1 MDKVYDLIIVGA
13 GPAGIT
19 AAVYA
24 ARQKLDLLVIAKDVG
39 GQAIWSS
46 DIENYTG
53 YQLVTGVELVGK
65 FEEHL
70 RKFNVPLQVGEEVSD
85 VTKKEQLFEVKTDKA
100 VYQSRTVII
109 ASGKVPRLLGIPGE
123 KEFRNRGVT
132 YCATCDGPLF
142 SNMDVA
148 IIGGGNSA
156 LDATLQMMKIAR
168 KIYLIDTNP
177 KLKGDAI
184 MIDKVTQ
191 SDKVTVLTNT
201 KTLEILGETMV
212 KGIVV
217 EENAKRR
224 QLDVQGIFIEVGFVP
239 SSKVVSEIARNSANE
254 IKVER
259 GNTTN
264 IPGIFAAGDVTD
276 VADKQIIIAA
286 GEGAKAAISAFK
298 YLNTIKQ
305 GEVTE
310 IKCKVC
316 FVLSN
321 ITVETVSTGK
331 TILELAED
339 IGVQIDYQCR
349 QGVCGTCKVK
359 LLKGEVTMTGASALT
374 DDEIKDG
381 YILACVAK
389 PKTDYVEIEA

>member
-70 RKFNVPLQVGEEVSD
+70 RKFNVPLQVGEEVND
-85 VTKKEQLFEVKTDKA
+85 VTKKDQLFEVKTDKA
-100 VYQSRTVII
+100 VYQSRTVIV

-142 SNMDVA
+142 GNMDVA
-148 IIGGGNSA
+148 VIGGGNSA

-217 EENAKRR
+217 EENGKRR
-224 QLDVQGIFIEVGFVP
+224 QLDVQGIFIEIGFVP
-239 SSKVVSEIARNSANE
+239 SSKVVS
-254 IKVER
+254 
-259 GNTTN
+259 
-264 IPGIFAAGDVTD
+264 
-276 VADKQIIIAA
+276 
-286 GEGAKAAISAFK
+286 
-298 YLNTIKQ
+298 
-305 GEVTE
+305 
-310 IKCKVC
+310 
-316 FVLSN
+316 
-321 ITVETVSTGK
+321 
-331 TILELAED
+331 
-339 IGVQIDYQCR
+339 
-349 QGVCGTCKVK
+349 
-359 LLKGEVTMTGASALT
+359 
-374 DDEIKDG
+374 
-381 YILACVAK
+381 
-389 PKTDYVEIEA
+389 